1 MQTIQNMT
9 TKQEQALNRILEI
22 QKELQEKKE
31 EMRKRNSYE
40 FINANLSRFERQR
53 ANKFRTSHAFKSKS
67 SQCNCHTG
75 GRI

>member
-1 MQTIQNMT
+1 MKTIQNMT
-9 TKQEQALNRILEI
+9 NEQQQAVKRLLEI
-22 QKELQEKKE
+22 QKQLQEEKE

-53 ANKFRTSHAFKSKS
+53 ANKFRTSYAFKSKS

>member
-9 TKQEQALNRILEI
+9 NKQEQALKRILEI
-22 QKELQEKKE
+22 QKENQEKRE